1 LSRHSGAR
9 AHGAAGA
16 EYVAAS
22 RDLSQFAL
30 INVFVEGLAVF
41 AVLAACGVLADG
53 YTVLVHRAPRT

>member
-1 LSRHSGAR
+1 
-9 AHGAAGA
+9 
-16 EYVAAS
+16 VAAS